1 MSKLFDIN
9 LNSKLII
16 IILLS
21 SVFLMSLT
29 ELRFYKLI
37 GIGEILIL
45 ILSILIIFNLKKNNL
60 NGLNLHKESLTFWLF
75 FIMIIFFSY
84 FMNYEILND
93 NSSVFIFHLN
103 KNLLAFIISFFLII
117 LFSLISNK
125 FYNIIYALRYSSYLI
140 FILTIIAFVI
150 TLFDIYNIFGITLVD
165 GLRFEGFAK
174 NSNQLVF
181 CLIITLIFFNLSQ
194 GLSKKTNTYH
204 YLENILFNFVLIF
217 IGICAKSY
225 SFYIAILIFYFFII
239 LYNFIKKDYKN
250 IYCYIITIFLLLI
263 SLPIVERYEKNVK
276 NQCFSFD
283 RICLNNNLEA
293 IISSSSTGKS
303 ISDLK
308 NYSIFVSNNIQIKN
322 SKNFGQIYIP
332 DLNLNEGSIRDKNFY
347 YQELNLT
354 NENEIDNSNRGFW
367 PIFYANDEIILTTR
381 MQDNDKLNSSII
393 LIFDEKN
400 ENIFKNFKLEDYP
413 IDYYIKNKSQYNQ
426 FNRKLIN
433 SEILN
438 DFVIANRVTFNA
450 TKSTIELINF
460 QRNDLEFF
468 TDNSCYQIELAGLN
482 SGRFYLS
489 SIENKTIYVRDT
501 IYDLDIGP
509 VIFFEIQCEEDNI
522 KNKKFTKAHSNIK
535 KLIVGKIKDRVY
547 LGSLAFDQIKRSPI
561 YGFGPGALTY
571 DSSFDLALGKES
583 HNSFTDLTIYSGFLG
598 LFIYLSFLFIIFK
611 KSLNKNNLL
620 IFGALLSLLIFSMF
634 HNILRHPIYWI
645 SLFMFFNIINY
656 KLEAPSEEQ

>member
-1 MSKLFDIN
+1 MSKLFNIN
-9 LNSKLII
+9 LNNKLII

-37 GIGEILIL
+37 GIGEVSIL

-60 NGLNLHKESLTFWLF
+60 NALNLQKETLTFWLF
-75 FIMIIFFSY
+75 FIILIIFSY

-93 NSSVFIFHLN
+93 NSSEFIFNLN

-117 LFSLISNK
+117 LFSLVSNK
-125 FYNIIYALRYSSYLI
+125 FYNIIYALRYSSYFI
-140 FILTIIAFVI
+140 FALTIIAFII

-194 GLSKKTNTYH
+194 DLSEKTNTFH

-225 SFYIAILIFYFFII
+225 SFYIAIFIFYSFII
-239 LYNFIKKDYKN
+239 LYNFNTKDYKN
-250 IYCYIITIFLLLI
+250 IFCYTITIFLLCI
-263 SLPIVERYEKNVK
+263 SLPLVERYEKNVK

-283 RICLNNNLEA
+283 RICLNNNLEG

-303 ISDLK
+303 ISNLK
-308 NYSIFVSNNIQIKN
+308 NYSIYVSNNIQIKN
-322 SKNFGQIYIP
+322 SKNFGQIYLP
-332 DLNLNEGSIRDKNFY
+332 DLNLTEENIRDKIFY
-347 YQELNLT
+347 YQALNFS

-367 PIFYANDEIILTTR
+367 PIFYANDEIILTSR
-381 MQDNDKLNSSII
+381 MHDNEKLNSSII
-393 LIFDEKN
+393 LIFDEKY

-413 IDYYIKNKSQYNQ
+413 IDYYLKNKSQYNQ

-438 DFVIANRVTFNA
+438 DFVIANRVRFNS
-450 TKSTIELINF
+450 TQSTIELISF
-460 QRNDLEFF
+460 QRNDLKFF
-468 TDNSCYQIELAGLN
+468 SDNSCYRIELAGLN
-482 SGRFYLS
+482 SGKFYLT
-489 SIENKTIYVRDT
+489 SIENKTINVRDT
-501 IYDLDIGP
+501 IYDLEIGP
-509 VIFFEIQCEEDNI
+509 VIFFELKCEEAYKENDNLT
-522 KNKKFTKAHSNIK
+522 KNNSDIK
-535 KLIVGKIKDRVY
+535 KLIIGKIKDRVY
-547 LGSLAFDQIKRSPI
+547 LGSLAFDQIKKSPI

-571 DSSFDLALGKES
+571 DSSFDLALGKDS
-583 HNSFTDLTIYSGFLG
+583 HNSFTDLTIYSGLLG
-598 LFIYLSFLFIIFK
+598 LLIYLTLLFIIFK

-634 HNILRHPIYWI
+634 HNILRHPIFWI